1 MNDKAGAI
9 DSDDSL
15 ASIRIS
21 RKRLLYHDKNQR
33 ELRRIRRS
41 FSFRL
46 GNHLV
51 LALQKPWRLLFL
63 PFSLPILLFKF
74 IREKAE
80 KSRYLPEE
88 SLDDIEDQSDCIVFF
103 PSNGVG
109 FGHFTRLF
117 SIAKKI
123 RESRP
128 EIEIIFFTTMP
139 TLHLLENEGFP
150 AYHLPGR
157 YRFED
162 MDAKTWNLMTEEMM
176 SAMVHVHRPKMFV
189 FDGAYPYRGMLNGIK
204 GRENL
209 QKIWVRRGNFKKRA
223 KPIPTDSIKHFDM
236 IVSPK
241 DSVPLVADSNVEEV
255 PNIHCSPIQLLER
268 QELLPRETLR
278 RRVGIPLDAIVAYV
292 QLGAGRINEIGSDL
306 QLTIEIL
313 SKYEEVYIVLG
324 ESMLGEKIQHIGERI
339 RKIREYPN
347 SRYFNSFDFAIMAGG
362 YNSYHEA
369 VNYSLPTIFYPN
381 MDTGKDDQFA
391 RVKIAENAG
400 CSKVITDVNTETVTQ
415 AIEFMLVPENRERM
429 AGMAEQL
436 HTANGATEVAS
447 LLIEKLDT

>member
-1 MNDKAGAI
+1 MHDEDTTE
-9 DSDDSL
+9 DSEESL

-33 ELRRIRRS
+33 ELRRIRKS

-51 LALQKPWRLLFL
+51 LAVQRPWRLIFL
-63 PFSLPILLFKF
+63 PVSIPMLLWKSL
-74 IREKAE
+74 REKAE
-80 KSRYLPEE
+80 KSRFLDEE
-88 SLDDIEDQSDCIVFF
+88 SLDDIEEQADCIVFF

-117 SIAKKI
+117 AIAKKI
-123 RESRP
+123 RDIRP
-128 EIEIIFFTTMP
+128 EIELIFFTTMP

-162 MDAKTWNLMTEEMM
+162 MDAKVWNLMTEEMM
-176 SAMVHVHRPKMFV
+176 SAVMHVHRPKMFV
-189 FDGAYPYRGMLNGIK
+189 FDGSYPYRGMLNGIK
-204 GRENL
+204 GRDNL

-223 KPIPTDSIKHFDM
+223 KPIPTDSIRHFDLT
-236 IVSPK
+236 ISPK
-241 DSVPLVADSNVEEV
+241 DSVPLVVDSNAEDVSNV
-255 PNIHCSPIQLLER
+255 NCSPILLLDR
-268 QELLPRETLR
+268 KELLPRETLR
-278 RRVGIPLDAIVAYV
+278 RRVGIPLDAIVVYV

-306 QLTIEIL
+306 QLTIDIL
-313 SKYEEVYIVLG
+313 SNYEEIYVVLG
-324 ESMLGEKIQHIGERI
+324 ESMLGEKIQIIGERI

-369 VNYSLPTIFYPN
+369 VNYSLPTICYPN
-381 MDTGKDDQFA
+381 LDTGKDDQLA
-391 RVKIAENAG
+391 RVKVAEEAG
-400 CSKVITDVNTETVTQ
+400 CMTVITDVNAETVTH
-415 AIEFMLVPENRERM
+415 AIENMLIPENRKQMSE
-429 AGMAEQL
+429 AAEKL
-436 HTANGATEVAS
+436 FSANGASEVS
-447 LLIEKLDT
+447 QMLIDRFDN